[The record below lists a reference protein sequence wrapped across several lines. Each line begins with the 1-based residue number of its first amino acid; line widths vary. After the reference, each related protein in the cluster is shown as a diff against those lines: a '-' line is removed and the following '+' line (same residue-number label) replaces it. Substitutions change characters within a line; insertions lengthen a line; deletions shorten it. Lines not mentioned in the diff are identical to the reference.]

1 MKTNNLC
8 LFAAFSKGGCLHYSL
23 LIVKMLSYTMN
34 SSSLTISY
42 LIAVFVSLVFLSFLL
57 LSKIAKT
64 KKDNANRNLNI
75 VLKIA
80 SFILV
85 GVFILRY
92 MLSSDSVR
100 NTSNLL
106 NGIFGNNQVANGF
119 AFVLLLLY
127 FPALLITILRSFIDI
142 KTLRLLNKWF
152 AFPISVISFLL
163 MFVLAKGFEDF
174 SNIDLINWMVLVLF
188 AIEIGTMLSVSTINF
203 VKDFKTD
210 IRNNTKQDTLYVVL
224 VGLLALIYCAP
235 AYSLQ
240 YLFGSYSL
248 KTYIIDLSF
257 YHRIFVYVVLL
268 IPVAIY
274 LIYWHRSDEE
284 RKVVMLILTLGCLTS
299 FSIDFK
305 IIDMFTFTPEFSVN
319 VTSLPLHL
327 CHTAMYTVPLC
338 IIFKKNKFFKNLFY
352 FTYFINVFGALCA
365 ILAPNYGDSIASNLF
380 GTGLWVFWINHFDAM
395 MMPLL
400 AVAFKIFARPKFKYM
415 MWSLFFFAI
424 YYVCIL
430 WLDVW
435 FANYNPNV
443 DYLFLNSTFIPDKAG
458 NFIEQ
463 LIMVPAQFSAG
474 GLTFKFYPIYQTLFF
489 VVYIAVAFSMWYI
502 YEIGFK
508 IADSY
513 RDIYDRKQIIK
524 REKLE
529 FLSNSKTVKGDAIME
544 QKHEAELVFKD
555 FSKKYGNSDVFSADH
570 VNLDVH
576 AGEIFGFLGPNGA
589 GKSTCIKTAIGIQPI
604 TSGQIIVCGYDVKAQ
619 PVEAK
624 KLIGY
629 VPDHYALYEKLT
641 GREYINYIADLYG
654 VSKEDRN
661 ARIAKYIDLFE
672 LYQAFDNRM
681 QTYSHGMK
689 QKIAIMAALVHNPKI
704 WILDEPLTGLDPN
717 SIYQVKE
724 CMKQHAAE
732 GNIVF
737 FSSHIIDVVEKMC
750 NRIAVIKKGKI
761 LAVRNVA
768 DVEKESSLEA
778 YYMNLVGD
786 NGDED

>member
-1 MKTNNLC
+1 
-8 LFAAFSKGGCLHYSL
+8 
-23 LIVKMLSYTMN
+23 MN

-42 LIAVFVSLVFLSFLL
+42 LIAVFVSLIFLSFLFL
-57 LSKIAKT
+57 PKIIKRL
-64 KKDNANRNLNI
+64 KLNEKRNLGI
-75 VLKIA
+75 IIKVA
-80 SFILV
+80 SFVLV
-85 GVFILRY
+85 GTFILRY
-92 MLSSDSVR
+92 MLSSDPIR
-100 NTSNLL
+100 NTFNLT
-106 NGIFGNNQVANGF
+106 NGVFGDNQVANAF
-119 AFVLLLLY
+119 AFILLILY
-127 FPALLITILRSFIDI
+127 FPALLIVILRSFIDI
-142 KTLRLLNKWF
+142 KSLRLLNKWF
-152 AFPISVISFLL
+152 AFPVSVISFVL

-174 SNIDLINWMVLVLF
+174 SNVAVINWLVLVLF
-188 AIEIGTMLSVSTINF
+188 GIEVGTMLSVSTLNF

-210 IRNNTKQDTLYVVL
+210 VKNNTKQDVIYAFLI
-224 VGLLALIYCAP
+224 GLLALIYCAP

-240 YLFGSYSL
+240 YLFGSYAL
-248 KTYIIDLSF
+248 KTFIIDLSF
-257 YHRIFVYVVLL
+257 YHRIFVYIVLL
-268 IPVAIY
+268 IPIAIY
-274 LIYWHRSDEE
+274 LTYWHRSDEE
-284 RKVVMLILTLGCLTS
+284 RRVVMLILTLGCLTS
-299 FSIDFK
+299 FSIDYKF
-305 IIDMFTFTPEFSVN
+305 IDMFTFMPSFSVN

-338 IIFKKNKFFKNLFY
+338 IIFRKNKVFKNLFY

-365 ILAPNYGDSIASNLF
+365 ILAPNYGNGVASNLF
-380 GTGLWVFWINHFDAM
+380 GPSLWVFWINHFDAM
-395 MMPLL
+395 IMPLL

-443 DYLFLNSTFIPDKAG
+443 DYLFLNSTFIPEKAG

-463 LIMVPAQFSAG
+463 MIMVPAQFSIG
-474 GLTFKFYPIYQTLFF
+474 DLTFKFYPIYQSLFF
-489 VVYIAVAFSMWYI
+489 IVYVAVAFSMWYI

-513 RDIYDRKQIIK
+513 HDIYNRKQIIK
-524 REKLE
+524 REKLD
-529 FLSNSKTVKGDAIME
+529 FLLDKKTGKGDVKME
-544 QKHEAELVFKD
+544 QKHEAELVFKE
-555 FSKKYGNSDVFSADH
+555 FSKKYGNSDIYSADH
-570 VNLDVH
+570 VNLEVH

-604 TSGQIIVCGYDVKAQ
+604 TSGQIIVCGYDVKTQ

-717 SIYQVKE
+717 SIFQVKE

-761 LAVRNVA
+761 LAVRDVA
-768 DVEKESSLEA
+768 DVEKVSSLET

-786 NGDED
+786 NGEDN